1 MNAALAELSS
11 ALILPKPIED
21 ISWMVLEHA
30 KHLTLSGF
38 GYVGFIDPDTG
49 YLVSVTMTRDIWDTC
64 HVPDKEIIFKKFS
77 GLWGWVLENRKPLLT
92 NAPAQEPM
100 SSGTPPGHIPISRF
114 ISCDARRQP
123 GRTNCSGK
131 L

>member
-1 MNAALAELSS
+1 MGAVVFLRVSNPIMKRLEERTAELMKANEHLELEIQERKGAEEALSWEASINAAIAELSR

-30 KHLTLSGF
+30 KHFTRSDF

-64 HVPDKEIIFKKFS
+64 HVPDKEIIF
-77 GLWGWVLENRKPLLT
+77 
-92 NAPAQEPM
+92 
-100 SSGTPPGHIPISRF
+100 
-114 ISCDARRQP
+114 
-123 GRTNCSGK
+123 
-131 L
+131 